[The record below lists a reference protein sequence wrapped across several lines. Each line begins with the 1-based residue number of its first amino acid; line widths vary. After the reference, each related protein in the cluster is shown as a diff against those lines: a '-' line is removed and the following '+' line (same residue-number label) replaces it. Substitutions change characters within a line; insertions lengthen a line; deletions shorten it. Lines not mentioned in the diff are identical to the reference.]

1 MNDNLGGGDL
11 KYRAVIAV
19 ESLVSLSEATFKK
32 GKQKNPGL
40 IVIVSSKSMSGILQ
54 IFTFNYNWLS
64 CKLNQ

>member
-1 MNDNLGGGDL
+1 VIDNLGGGDL

-40 IVIVSSKSMSGILQ
+40 IVIV
-54 IFTFNYNWLS
+54 FF
-64 CKLNQ
+64 